1 MPIDPA
7 THVGAVRLRVNDLAQ
22 AKSFYERVIGLREL
36 EGDGETV
43 RLGPEGGPSLVEL
56 IGDPDAPR
64 RPAGSTGLF
73 HLALLVPSRVEL
85 ARALRRV
92 MNGGWQFTGAS
103 DHLVSE
109 ALYLRDPEY
118 NGIEI
123 YRDRPREEWSIVDG
137 QIQMATL
144 PLDLQGIA
152 GLADDADDGMPAGTD
167 HGPRPPAGGRARA
180 RRQLLPPPARHGRD
194 RPQLPRSP
202 LHVGRRL
209 PPPHRREH
217 LGEPRRP
224 STPARLSRL
233 GLIRAGAA
241 EPRKRSTPSPRQPR
255 PPAPLQSRRTA
266 PWRWRSPRAPG
277 SC

>member
-1 MPIDPA
+1 M
-7 THVGAVRLRVNDLAQ
+7 
-22 AKSFYERVIGLREL
+22 
-36 EGDGETV
+36 V

-64 RPAGSTGLF
+64 LRPATGLF

-152 GLADDADDGMPAGTD
+152 GLADDAGDGMPAGTTMGHVHLQVAGLAPAD
-167 HGPRPPAGGRARA
+167 SFYHRLLGMDVTVRSYPGALFMSAGGYHHHIGANTWESHGGPA
-180 RRQLLPPPARHGRD
+180 PPPAQPAWTHSSWCCRART
-194 RPQLPRSP
+194 PSP
-202 LHVGRRL
+202 
-209 PPPHRREH
+209 
-217 LGEPRRP
+217 
-224 STPARLSRL
+224 
-233 GLIRAGAA
+233 
-241 EPRKRSTPSPRQPR
+241 PSPRQPR
-255 PPAPLQSRRTA
+255 PPASSKAGERRRGAGGALGRPGPLTSKQQ
-266 PWRWRSPRAPG
+266 
-277 SC
+277 